1 MNWRAAVVLGWA
13 LAIGAAAAHA
23 QNLARPML
31 LVAKPALK
39 GAYAHTVLL
48 AVPKGDQHVGLILN
62 RSTGQRM
69 ASVFPDHAPSKQ
81 VKEPI
86 YFGGPEA
93 AEALFAVLRRDP
105 GAASL
110 HLSGDLYMTG
120 NAGTIDAIIE
130 RTPNEARYFAG
141 FVGWRARELEA
152 EVRRGFWYVDDLDVV
167 EVFRQD
173 AGEAMWQE
181 HSQRLGERSPRQE
194 AAAGAVSVVVMMH

>member
-1 MNWRAAVVLGWA
+1 MTWKAAVVLGCA
-13 LAIGAAAAHA
+13 LAIGAAAAQA

-48 AVPKGDQHVGLILN
+48 AVPKGGQHVGLILN
-62 RSTGQRM
+62 RSTGRPM

-93 AEALFAVLRRDP
+93 ADALFAVLRRDP

-110 HLSGDLYMTG
+110 HLFGDLYMTG
-120 NAGTIDAIIE
+120 NAGAIDAIIE

-152 EVRRGFWYVDDLDVV
+152 EVRRGFWYVDDADVV

-181 HSQRLGERSPRQE
+181 HSQRLGERAPRQE
-194 AAAGAVSVVVMMH
+194 AATGAVSAVLMH

>member
-93 AEALFAVLRRDP
+93 ADALFAVLRRDP

-110 HLSGDLYMTG
+110 HLFGDLYMTG

-167 EVFRQD
+167 EVFRED

-181 HSQRLGERSPRQE
+181 HSQRLGERAPRQE
-194 AAAGAVSVVVMMH
+194 AAAGAVSVMVMH

>member
-13 LAIGAAAAHA
+13 LALGAAAANA
-23 QNLARPML
+23 QNLARPVL

-39 GAYAHTVLL
+39 GAYAHTVLI

-93 AEALFAVLRRDP
+93 ADALFAVLRRDP
-105 GAASL
+105 GEASL
-110 HLSGDLYMTG
+110 HLFGDLYMTG

-141 FVGWRARELEA
+141 FVGWRPRELEA
-152 EVRRGFWYVDDLDVV
+152 EVRRGFWYVDDADVS

-173 AGEAMWQE
+173 AGEAMWEE
-181 HSQRLGERSPRQE
+181 HSQRLGGPPRRQE
-194 AAAGAVSVVVMMH
+194 AAAGQRRVTMR